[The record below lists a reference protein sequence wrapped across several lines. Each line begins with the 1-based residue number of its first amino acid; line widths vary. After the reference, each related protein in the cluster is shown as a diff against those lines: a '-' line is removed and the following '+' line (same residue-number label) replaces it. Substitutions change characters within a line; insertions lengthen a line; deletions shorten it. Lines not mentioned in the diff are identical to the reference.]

1 MKITKT
7 IALFAL
13 TSVLMVSC
21 KNETAPTDE
30 TVVATEETQV
40 QPVQLATAS
49 FSIEG
54 MSCAVGCANHIEKKL
69 AKLDGVKKAEVDYE
83 AKKAT
88 VDYDA
93 NKVTPELLTQ
103 TVEEAADGKTYKVL
117 DMHNGA
123 DHAMLFNKDKKKKK
137 KEAAAKENASKDEK
151 KACGTEKKA
160 GCCSAKKAESV

>member
-1 MKITKT
+1 MKITRT

-13 TSVLMVSC
+13 TSFLMVSC
-21 KNETAPTDE
+21 KNETAATDE
-30 TVVATEETQV
+30 TVVAIEETQE
-40 QPVQLATAS
+40 QPAQLATAS

-69 AKLDGVKKAEVDYE
+69 AKLDGVQKAEVDYE

-88 VDYDA
+88 VKYDA
-93 NKVTPELLTQ
+93 NKVTPEVLTQ
-103 TVEEAADGKTYKVL
+103 TVEAAADGKTYKVL

-123 DHAMLFNKDKKKKK
+123 DHAMLFNKEKKKKK
-137 KEAAAKENASKDEK
+137 KEAAKENGSTDEK

-160 GCCSAKKAESV
+160 GCCSSKKAETL

>member
-7 IALFAL
+7 LALFAL
-13 TSVLMVSC
+13 TSFLMVSC
-21 KNETAPTDE
+21 KNETAE
-30 TVVATEETQV
+30 TTETAATEQTQE
-40 QPVQLATAS
+40 QPAQLATAS

-69 AKLDGVKKAEVDYE
+69 AKLDGVQKAEVDFE

-88 VDYDA
+88 VEYDA

-103 TVEEAADGKTYKVL
+103 TVEEAADGKAYKVL

-137 KEAAAKENASKDEK
+137 KAAKESETSDEK

-160 GCCSAKKAESV
+160 GCCSSKKVETL

>member
-13 TSVLMVSC
+13 TSFLMVSC
-21 KNETAPTDE
+21 KNETGE
-30 TVVATEETQV
+30 TTETAATEQTQE
-40 QPVQLATAS
+40 QPAQLATAS

-54 MSCAVGCANHIEKKL
+54 MSCEVGCANHLEKKL
-69 AKLDGVKKAEVDYE
+69 AKLDGVQKAEVDYE

-88 VDYDA
+88 VEYDA
-93 NKVTPELLTQ
+93 NKVTPALLTQ

-117 DMHNGA
+117 DMHNSA

-137 KEAAAKENASKDEK
+137 KAAAKENETSNEK
-151 KACGTEKKA
+151 KSCGREKKA
-160 GCCSAKKAESV
+160 GCCSSKKAETL